1 MKKVSDLMKEIRG
14 NQTQQKTAGEMHV
27 ARETISRYETGK
39 DKVNVD
45 VANKY
50 SKKYDDPRFAMT
62 VQSEYTGTGPVWLDG
77 PNADLHRSAIKEKTL
92 EELEEAFS
100 SLKDTCLSKPLRN
113 LQTFEIQKVQDSL
126 EELVEASTAI
136 SQLVAVICMEAGISY
151 RDLWSNHYHYLA
163 SEGYL
168 GGIR

>member
-1 MKKVSDLMKEIRG
+1 MKNVRDLMKDLRG

-50 SKKYDDPRFAMT
+50 SKKYDDPCFAMT
-62 VQSEYTGTGPVWLDG
+62 VQNEYTGTGPVWLDG

-100 SLKDTCLSKPLRN
+100 RLKETGLSKPLSN
-113 LQTFEIQKVQDSL
+113 LQPFELQEVHEAL
-126 EELVEASTAI
+126 EELVEAETAI
-136 SQLVAVICMEAGISY
+136 SQFIAVVCMETGISY
-151 RDLWSNHYHYLA
+151 RGLWMDHYRYLI
-163 SEGYL
+163 SQGFLKED
-168 GGIR
+168 